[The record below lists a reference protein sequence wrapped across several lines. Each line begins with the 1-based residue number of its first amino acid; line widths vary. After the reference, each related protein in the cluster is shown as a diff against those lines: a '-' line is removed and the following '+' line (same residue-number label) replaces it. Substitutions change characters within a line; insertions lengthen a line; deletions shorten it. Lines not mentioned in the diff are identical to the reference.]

1 MRGHDD
7 DDDDNGGHHVHDA
20 ATECAV
26 PGAPGGDPAVASAR
40 PRGGADAAGT
50 ATGVRVSRFDLDR
63 IGRGLPFAD
72 AVPGLLAALSAAGT
86 AVVQAPPGTGKTTL
100 VPPAVAVADGVAG
113 RVVVTQPRRVAA
125 RSAARRLAQLTG
137 TEPGGLVGYSV
148 RGDSKVGSD
157 TAVEFVTPGVLVR
170 RLIAD
175 PDLPGVGAV
184 VLDEVHERDVE
195 SDLAFALLCE
205 IRQLRDDLPV
215 VAMSATVEAGRF
227 ARLLG
232 GGHAG
237 GGDAGG
243 AGAGVAEAGGA
254 PAPVVD
260 VPAVLHPLEVHYAPS
275 PAPRLDARGV
285 TDGFLEHVAT
295 VTADEVDATGHDTLV
310 FLPGVREIDRV
321 VRALTAR
328 LGRSAEILPLHGG
341 LDAAAQDRAVSGSG
355 RDGGVPRPRV
365 VVSTDLAESSLTVPG
380 VRLVVDACLSREP
393 RRDTARDM
401 TGLVTV
407 SASRDSCVQ
416 RAGRAARLGPGRVV
430 RCLSEQ
436 EFTHLPSHRAPAIAT
451 SDLTTFTLD
460 VACWGA
466 PRGEGLALPDAPPT
480 AEIARAESVLQGL
493 GALDADGRAT
503 DRGRALARVPADP
516 RHARALLDGA
526 TLVGARAAAEVV
538 ALLASDRRS
547 AAGDLA
553 ADLRDLRSGRAPD
566 AGAWTQQVRR
576 LERLARQTS
585 TGRAQR
591 GGSESG
597 AGSRDAGTRGSG
609 GSREDVTGLVVALAH
624 PDRIARRRGAQYT
637 FASGTGAVVPPGSAL
652 TGHEWLAVAEVGRAA
667 GRAAGEA
674 GAVIRGAAALSRDD
688 ALEAA
693 SHLLDDDE
701 TVNFAQGTLTARRVR
716 RLGAIEL
723 SSTPVRPS
731 PEAAAGAVSAAVRAG
746 GIAAL
751 GPDEDALRLWRR
763 LALAHR
769 ELGEPWPDVSAEGL
783 AERLPEWLGPE
794 VAALATGSKIAG
806 RDLGPALKRLL
817 PWPEAGR
824 FDELVPERLQV
835 PSSSSYRVD
844 YPDPGA
850 DDAPVLAVKLQEC
863 FGWTSS
869 PRICDGRVPV
879 TVHLLSP
886 AGRPLAVTRDL
897 EFFWREAYPGVRA
910 EMRGRYPKHP
920 WPEDPMAAEPT
931 RRTNRKR

>member
-1 MRGHDD
+1 M
-7 DDDDNGGHHVHDA
+7 
-20 ATECAV
+20 
-26 PGAPGGDPAVASAR
+26 
-40 PRGGADAAGT
+40 
-50 ATGVRVSRFDLDR
+50 SRFDLDR
-63 IGRGLPFAD
+63 IGRGLPFAY
-72 AVPGLLAALSAAGT
+72 AVPRLQVALAATGS

-100 VPPAVAVADGVAG
+100 VPPAVAVADGVTG

-137 TEPGGLVGYSV
+137 TEPGDLVGYSV

-205 IRQLRDDLPV
+205 LRQLREDLPV

-232 GGHAG
+232 GA
-237 GGDAGG
+237 A
-243 AGAGVAEAGGA
+243 AGGA
-254 PAPVVD
+254 PDIGPDEGGSGTGDLSPAPIVD
-260 VPAVLHPLEVHYAPS
+260 VPAVTHPLEVRYAPS
-275 PAPRLDARGV
+275 PVPRLDARGV
-285 TDGFLEHVAT
+285 TDGFLEHVAA
-295 VTADEVDATGHDTLV
+295 VTADEVGATGHDTLV
-310 FLPGVREIDRV
+310 FLPGVREIERV
-321 VRALTAR
+321 VRALTDR
-328 LGRSAEILPLHGG
+328 LGRTAEVLPLHGG

-355 RDGGVPRPRV
+355 RTGDAPRPRV

-380 VRLVVDACLSREP
+380 VRVVVDACLSREP

-407 SASRDSCVQ
+407 SASGDSCVQ
-416 RAGRAARLGPGRVV
+416 RAGRAARLGPGRAV

-436 EFTHLPSHRAPAIAT
+436 EFTRLPSHRTPAIAT

-480 AEIARAESVLQGL
+480 AEIARAESVLRGL
-493 GALDADGRAT
+493 GALDTDGRAT
-503 DRGRALARVPADP
+503 GRGRTLARVPADP

-526 TLVGARAAAEVV
+526 GLVGTRTAAEVV

-547 AAGDLA
+547 PAGDLA
-553 ADLRDLRSGRAPD
+553 ADLRALRSGRAPD
-566 AGAWTQQVRR
+566 AGVWKQQARR
-576 LERLARQTS
+576 LERLVREASGGRARRGGAGGGVGSGGVS
-585 TGRAQR
+585 TG
-591 GGSESG
+591 GTGDG
-597 AGSRDAGTRGSG
+597 AGSGGASTGGATGSG
-609 GSREDVTGLVVALAH
+609 EDVVGLVVALAH
-624 PDRIARRRGAQYT
+624 PDRVARRRGAQYT
-637 FASGTGAVVPPGSAL
+637 FASGTGAVLPPGSAL
-652 TGHEWLAVAEVGRAA
+652 TGHEWLAVAEVDRAA

-688 ALEAA
+688 ALKAA
-693 SHLLDDDE
+693 SHLVDDDE
-701 TVNFAQGTLTARRVR
+701 TAGFAQGTLTGRRVK

-731 PEAAAGAVSAAVRAG
+731 LEAATDAVSAAVRAG

-769 ELGEPWPDVSAEGL
+769 ELGEPWPDVSADGL
-783 AERLPEWLGPE
+783 ADRLQEWLGPE
-794 VAALATGSKIAG
+794 IAALATGSKIAG

>member
-1 MRGHDD
+1 M
-7 DDDDNGGHHVHDA
+7 
-20 ATECAV
+20 T
-26 PGAPGGDPAVASAR
+26 
-40 PRGGADAAGT
+40 
-50 ATGVRVSRFDLDR
+50 RFDLDL
-63 IGRGLPFAD
+63 IGSGLPFAD
-72 AVPGLLAALSAAGT
+72 ALPALREALAATGT

-125 RSAARRLAQLTG
+125 RSAARRLARLTG
-137 TEPGGLVGYSV
+137 TEPGGPVGYSV
-148 RGDSKVGSD
+148 RGDSTVGRD
-157 TAVEFVTPGVLVR
+157 TRVEFVTPGVLVR
-170 RLIAD
+170 RLISD

-205 IRQLRDDLPV
+205 LRQLREDLPV
-215 VAMSATVEAGRF
+215 VAMSATVEADRF

-232 GGHAG
+232 GST
-237 GGDAGG
+237 GDGR
-243 AGAGVAEAGGA
+243 A

-260 VPAVLHPLEVHYAPS
+260 VPAVLHPLEVRYAPPS
-275 PAPRLDARGV
+275 APRLDARGV

-295 VTADEVDATGHDTLV
+295 VTADEVRASGHDTLV
-310 FLPGVREIDRV
+310 FLPGVREIERV
-321 VRALTAR
+321 VRLLSAR
-328 LGRSAEILPLHGG
+328 LSEAAEILPLHGG
-341 LDAAAQDRAVSGSG
+341 LDPAAQDRAVSGPG
-355 RDGGVPRPRV
+355 RAGGGSRPRV

-380 VRLVVDACLSREP
+380 VRVVVDACLSREP

-416 RAGRAARLGPGRVV
+416 RAGRAARLGPGRAV

-436 EFTHLPSHRAPAIAT
+436 EYTHLPSHRSPAIAT

-466 PRGEGLALPDAPPT
+466 PRGEGLSLPDGPPVG
-480 AEIARAESVLQGL
+480 ELARAESVLRGL

-503 DRGRALARVPADP
+503 DRGRDLARVPADP

-526 TLVGARAAAEVV
+526 SLVGPRAAGEVV

-547 AAGDLA
+547 PGGDLA
-553 ADLRDLRSGRAPD
+553 ADLRALRSGRAPD
-566 AGAWTQQVRR
+566 ARAWQQQARR
-576 LERLARQTS
+576 MERIARE
-585 TGRAQR
+585 GRAAGR
-591 GGSESG
+591 PAGGHDG
-597 AGSRDAGTRGSG
+597 
-609 GSREDVTGLVVALAH
+609 REDATGLVIALAH
-624 PDRIARRRGAQYT
+624 PDRVARRRGDQYT
-637 FASGTGAVVPPGSAL
+637 FASGTGAVLPPGSAL
-652 TGHEWLAVAEVGRAA
+652 VGREWLAVAEVGRAA

-674 GAVIRGAAALSRDD
+674 GAVIRGAAAISRDD
-688 ALEAA
+688 ALDAA
-693 SHLLDDDE
+693 SPLVDDDE
-701 TVNFAQGTLTARRVR
+701 TAHFDGRTLTGRRVR

-723 SSTPVRPS
+723 SSTSVRPS
-731 PEAAAGAVSAAVRAG
+731 HAAAVEAVSATVRAG
-746 GIAAL
+746 GFPAL
-751 GPDEDALRLWRR
+751 GPDDDALALWRR

-769 ELGEPWPDVSAEGL
+769 ELGEPWPDVSAAGL
-783 AERLPEWLGPE
+783 AERLDEWLGPE
-794 VAALATGSKIAG
+794 IAALAQGSTIAG

-817 PWPEAGR
+817 PWPEAGS

-844 YPDPGA
+844 YPEPGS
-850 DDAPVLAVKLQEC
+850 DGAPVLAAKLQEC
-863 FGWTSS
+863 FGWTTS
-869 PRICDGRVPV
+869 PRICGGRVPV

-897 EFFWREAYPGVRA
+897 GFFWREAYPGVRA

-920 WPEDPMAAEPT
+920 WPEDPMTAEPT
-931 RRTNRKR
+931 RHTNRKR

>member
-1 MRGHDD
+1 MSG
-7 DDDDNGGHHVHDA
+7 
-20 ATECAV
+20 
-26 PGAPGGDPAVASAR
+26 
-40 PRGGADAAGT
+40 
-50 ATGVRVSRFDLDR
+50 FDLDR

-72 AVPGLLAALSAAGT
+72 ALPALRDALAATGT

-100 VPPAVAVADGVAG
+100 VPPAIAVAVAGGPAFGLADGAGG

-148 RGDSKVGSD
+148 RGDSTLGRD

-170 RLIAD
+170 RLISD

-205 IRQLRDDLPV
+205 LRQLREDLPV
-215 VAMSATVEAGRF
+215 VAMSATVEADRF
-227 ARLLG
+227 AHLLG
-232 GGHAG
+232 G
-237 GGDAGG
+237 D
-243 AGAGVAEAGGA
+243 GGA

-260 VPAVLHPLEVHYAPS
+260 VPAVLHPLEVRYAPS
-275 PAPRLDARGV
+275 PTPRLDVRGV
-285 TDGFLEHVAT
+285 PDGFLEHVAAT
-295 VTADEVDATGHDTLV
+295 AADEVSATGHDTLV
-310 FLPGVREIDRV
+310 FLPGVREIERV
-321 VRALTAR
+321 VRMLAAR
-328 LGRSAEILPLHGG
+328 LGAAAEVLPLHGG

-355 RDGGVPRPRV
+355 RTKDVPRPRV

-380 VRLVVDACLSREP
+380 VRVVVDACLSREP

-407 SASRDSCVQ
+407 SASKDSCVQ
-416 RAGRAARLGPGRVV
+416 RAGRAARLGPGRAV

-436 EFTHLPSHRAPAIAT
+436 EYTHLPSHRAPAIAT

-466 PRGEGLALPDAPPT
+466 PRGEGLSLPDAPPAGELT
-480 AEIARAESVLQGL
+480 RAESVLRGL
-493 GALDADGRAT
+493 GAVDDTGRAT

-526 TLVGARAAAEVV
+526 GMVGARTAAEVV

-547 AAGDLA
+547 PGGDLA
-553 ADLRDLRSGRAPD
+553 ADLRALRSGRAPD
-566 AGAWTQQVRR
+566 AGSWKQQVRR
-576 LERLARQTS
+576 LERLV
-585 TGRAQR
+585 
-591 GGSESG
+591 GGAAGGGG
-597 AGSRDAGTRGSG
+597 AAA
-609 GSREDVTGLVVALAH
+609 REDAVGPVVALAH
-624 PDRIARRRGAQYT
+624 PDRVARRRGEQYT
-637 FASGTGAVVPPGSAL
+637 FASGTGAVLPPGSAL
-652 TGHEWLAVAEVGRAA
+652 TGQEWLAVAEVGRAA

-693 SHLLDDDE
+693 SHLVDDDE
-701 TVNFAQGTLTARRVR
+701 TAHFSHGTLTGRRVKR
-716 RLGAIEL
+716 IGAIEL
-723 SSTPVRPS
+723 SSTPVRPTH
-731 PEAAAGAVSAAVRAG
+731 EAAVRAVSAAVRAG
-746 GIAAL
+746 GLAAL

-769 ELGEPWPDVSAEGL
+769 ELGAPWPDVSASGL
-783 AERLPEWLGPE
+783 AERLEEWLGPE
-794 VAALATGSKIAG
+794 IAALATGSKIAG
-806 RDLGPALKRLL
+806 RDLGPALRRLL
-817 PWPEAGR
+817 PWPEASR
-824 FDELVPERLQV
+824 FDELVPDRLQV

-863 FGWTSS
+863 FGWTTS

-920 WPEDPMAAEPT
+920 WPEDPMTAEPT

>member
-1 MRGHDD
+1 M
-7 DDDDNGGHHVHDA
+7 NA
-20 ATECAV
+20 
-26 PGAPGGDPAVASAR
+26 
-40 PRGGADAAGT
+40 
-50 ATGVRVSRFDLDR
+50 FDLDR

-72 AVPGLLAALSAAGT
+72 ALPALRDALAATGT

-100 VPPAVAVADGVAG
+100 VPPAVAVADGVSG

-125 RSAARRLAQLTG
+125 RSSARRLTALTG

-148 RGDSKVGSD
+148 RGDSRVGPG
-157 TAVEFVTPGVLVR
+157 TRVEFVTPGVLVR

-205 IRQLRDDLPV
+205 LRQLREDLPV
-215 VAMSATVEAGRF
+215 VAMSATVEADRF

-232 GGHAG
+232 KGGGGGDQAG
-237 GGDAGG
+237 GGGH
-243 AGAGVAEAGGA
+243 AGGA
-254 PAPVVD
+254 PAPVID
-260 VPAVLHPLEVHYAPS
+260 VPAVLHPLEVRYAPS
-275 PAPRLDARGV
+275 PSPRLDARGV
-285 TDGFLEHVAT
+285 PDGFLERVAAVT
-295 VTADEVDATGHDTLV
+295 VDEVTATGHDTLV
-310 FLPGVREIDRV
+310 FLPGVREIERV
-321 VRALTAR
+321 VRMLTAR
-328 LGRSAEILPLHGG
+328 LGTAAEVLPLHGG

-355 RDGGVPRPRV
+355 RAGDVSRPRV

-380 VRLVVDACLSREP
+380 VRAVVDACLSREP

-407 SASRDSCVQ
+407 SASKDSCVQ
-416 RAGRAARLGPGRVV
+416 RSGRAARLGPGRAV

-436 EFTHLPSHRAPAIAT
+436 EYTHLPSHRAPAIAT
-451 SDLTTFTLD
+451 SDLTTFALD

-466 PRGEGLALPDAPPT
+466 PRGEGLALPDAPP
-480 AEIARAESVLQGL
+480 AGEIARAESVLRGL
-493 GALDADGRAT
+493 GALDVDGRAT

-526 TLVGARAAAEVV
+526 GMVGARTAAEVV

-547 AAGDLA
+547 PGGDLA
-553 ADLRDLRSGRAPD
+553 ADLRALRSGRAPD
-566 AGAWTQQVRR
+566 SGSWQQQARR
-576 LERLARQTS
+576 LERLVSDASGER
-585 TGRAQR
+585 GRRDGGGGRGAGASGGGGAAAR
-591 GGSESG
+591 GGG
-597 AGSRDAGTRGSG
+597 AAA
-609 GSREDVTGLVVALAH
+609 REDAVGPVIALAH
-624 PDRIARRRGAQYT
+624 PDRIARRRGGQYT
-637 FASGTGAVVPPGSAL
+637 FASGTGAVLPPGSPLA
-652 TGHEWLAVAEVGRAA
+652 GHEWLAVAEVGRAA

-693 SHLLDDDE
+693 SHLVDDDE
-701 TVNFAQGTLTARRVR
+701 TAVFARGTVTGRRVK

-723 SSTPVRPS
+723 SSTPVRPTY
-731 PEAAAGAVSAAVRAG
+731 EAAVRAVSAAVRAG
-746 GIAAL
+746 GLAAL
-751 GPDEDALRLWRR
+751 GPDDDALRLWRR

-769 ELGEPWPDVSAEGL
+769 ELGAPWPDVSAVGL
-783 AERLPEWLGPE
+783 AERLEEWLGPE
-794 VAALATGSKIAG
+794 IAALATGSKIAG
-806 RDLGPALKRLL
+806 RGLGPALKRLL

-824 FDELVPERLQV
+824 FDELVPDRLRV

-863 FGWTSS
+863 FGWTTS
-869 PRICDGRVPV
+869 PRICDDRVPV

-920 WPEDPMAAEPT
+920 WPEDPMTAPPT
-931 RRTNRKR
+931 RRTNRTR